1 MARDH
6 DDASDDE
13 RNERTTLHC
22 IDDAHDV
29 IEVSAKKTRSDDNK
43 KYDYRFFHGAFASF
57 WCSFLNA
64 ISDSKSTAPD
74 AHALL
79 AVPIL
84 HDLAFYY
91 EGLAK
96 RALLKRC
103 FAKEALLDSKL
114 MSP

>member
-6 DDASDDE
+6 DDASDDK
-13 RNERTTLHC
+13 RNERTALHR

-29 IEVSAKKTRSDDNK
+29 IEISAKKTRSDDNK

-64 ISDSKSTAPD
+64 ISDSKRTAPK

-96 RALLKRC
+96 RALLKTC
-103 FAKEALLDSKL
+103 FAIRALPQCKL
-114 MSP
+114 TSS